1 MLPQRLCVWHQ
12 SNIKVLMRSISF
24 AFLIATGFLFA
35 PSAQA
40 QSDSLLKANN
50 IRILLNL
57 MEVGPA
63 MQRSLIDE
71 IATGRTNNE
80 TGLPPQFWDEFE
92 KEALGSVPAYIE
104 RLIPTYDQK
113 FTHADIRSLIE
124 IYKNPVMK
132 KMSAAEQAL
141 GEAATK
147 AGEAWGEEIG
157 LRVAIKLDNVESE
170 QPAPASNVKDTKQR
184 K

>member
-1 MLPQRLCVWHQ
+1 
-12 SNIKVLMRSISF
+12 MRSILF
-24 AFLIATGFLFA
+24 AFLVASGFLFA
-35 PSAQA
+35 TSAQA
-40 QSDSLLKANN
+40 QSDSLLKAND

-71 IATGRTNNE
+71 IATGRANNE

-92 KEALGSVPAYIE
+92 KEALSSVPAYIE
-104 RLIPTYDQK
+104 RLIPTYDRQ
-113 FTHADIRSLIE
+113 FTHADIKSLID

-132 KMSAAEQAL
+132 KMNDAEQSL

-157 LRVAIKLDNVESE
+157 LRVAVKLDNVDPE
-170 QPAPASNVKDTKQR
+170 QSPAPASHAKDTK
-184 K
+184 KKK

>member
-1 MLPQRLCVWHQ
+1 
-12 SNIKVLMRSISF
+12 MRSISF
-24 AFLIATGFLFA
+24 AFLIAAGFLFA

-40 QSDSLLKANN
+40 QSDSLLKAND

-80 TGLPPQFWDEFE
+80 TGLPPAFWDEFE
-92 KEALGSVPAYIE
+92 KEALSSVPAFIE
-104 RLIPTYDQK
+104 RLIPAYDQK
-113 FTHADIRSLIE
+113 FTHADIKSLIE

-132 KMSAAEQAL
+132 KMSAAEQSL
-141 GEAATK
+141 GEAASR

-157 LRVAIKLDNVESE
+157 LRVAMKLDNLEPE
-170 QPAPASNVKDTKQR
+170 QSTPATNANDSGQR

>member
-1 MLPQRLCVWHQ
+1 
-12 SNIKVLMRSISF
+12 MRSISF
-24 AFLIATGFLFA
+24 AILLAVGFLFA
-35 PSAQA
+35 PAAQA
-40 QSDSLLKANN
+40 QSDSLLKTND

-57 MEVGPA
+57 MDVGPA

-92 KEALGSVPAYIE
+92 KEALNSVPAFIE
-104 RLIPTYDQK
+104 RLIPTYDKQ
-113 FTHADIRSLIE
+113 FSHADIKSLIE

-132 KMSAAEQAL
+132 KMHSAEQQL
-141 GEAATK
+141 GEAATR

-157 LRVAIKLDNVESE
+157 LRVAMKLDNVEPE
-170 QPAPASNVKDTKQR
+170 VTPAANVKDEK
-184 K
+184 KKK

>member
-1 MLPQRLCVWHQ
+1 MRHTQFDR
-12 SNIKVLMRSISF
+12 MRSLFALLVAISF
-24 AFLIATGFLFA
+24 LVA
-35 PSAQA
+35 PSARA
-40 QSDSLLKANN
+40 QSDSLLKTND
-50 IRILLNL
+50 IRVLLNL
-57 MEVGPA
+57 MDVGPA

-71 IATGRTNNE
+71 IATGRADNA

-92 KEALGSVPAYIE
+92 KEALSSVPAFIE

-113 FTHADIRSLIE
+113 FTHADIKALIE

-132 KMSAAEQAL
+132 KMSAEEISL

-157 LRVAIKLDNVESE
+157 LRVAMKLDNMDAGDDASAGKVQETK
-170 QPAPASNVKDTKQR
+170 APETKTSR
-184 K
+184 KKSK